1 MESAILFMWIVS
13 LCRNWEEIF
22 TDSISVLH
30 TEDLERTIFI
40 GWAILT
46 SDMNS
51 KSIIFRSPMQQ
62 QRKEGTNGRS
72 NLDCK
77 SVYSSLNICDS
88 SQQIS

>member
-1 MESAILFMWIVS
+1 
-13 LCRNWEEIF
+13 
-22 TDSISVLH
+22 
-30 TEDLERTIFI
+30 
-40 GWAILT
+40 
-46 SDMNS
+46 MNS

-77 SVYSSLNICDS
+77 SVYSSLDICDS